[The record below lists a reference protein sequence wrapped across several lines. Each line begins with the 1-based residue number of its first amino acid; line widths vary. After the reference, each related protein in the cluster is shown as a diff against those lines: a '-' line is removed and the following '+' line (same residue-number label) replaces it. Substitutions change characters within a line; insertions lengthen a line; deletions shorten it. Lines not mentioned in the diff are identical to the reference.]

1 MSDLFFSRV
10 DIVIRIRKN
19 RRNLCYPSLMGN
31 IKMLERSRLSY
42 LSFLFLISFS
52 LSESRRKSFRG
63 FKTRFETNG
72 EKDFLGGGKE
82 ILSPQ
87 NRFLDKL
94 FII

>member
-52 LSESRRKSFRG
+52 LSLNREENHFEDLKHDSKQTERRISS
-63 FKTRFETNG
+63 EE
-72 EKDFLGGGKE
+72 EKKFYRHKID
-82 ILSPQ
+82 S
-87 NRFLDKL
+87 
-94 FII
+94 

>member
-31 IKMLERSRLSY
+31 IKMLKRSRLSY

-52 LSESRRKSFRG
+52 LSLNREENHFEDLKHDSKQTERRISL
-63 FKTRFETNG
+63 EE
-72 EKDFLGGGKE
+72 EKKFYRHKID
-82 ILSPQ
+82 S
-87 NRFLDKL
+87 
-94 FII
+94 